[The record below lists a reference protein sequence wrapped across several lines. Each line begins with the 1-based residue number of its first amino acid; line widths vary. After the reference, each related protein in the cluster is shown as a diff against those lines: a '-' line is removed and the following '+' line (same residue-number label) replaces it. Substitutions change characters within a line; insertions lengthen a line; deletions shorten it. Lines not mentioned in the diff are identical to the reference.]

1 MICYVIEERYAEN
14 RLLHKDFDF

>member
-1 MICYVIEERYAEN
+1 MKERYAEN

>member
-1 MICYVIEERYAEN
+1 MKKRYAEN